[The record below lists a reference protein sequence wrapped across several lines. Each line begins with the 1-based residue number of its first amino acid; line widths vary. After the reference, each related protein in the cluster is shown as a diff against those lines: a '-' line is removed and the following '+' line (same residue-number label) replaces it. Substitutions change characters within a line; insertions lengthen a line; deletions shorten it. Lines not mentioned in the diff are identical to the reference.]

1 MQVTVTDFRGSQI
14 TPGAVIVYPV
24 RRGSSLNMVEGK
36 VEQINEANISRG
48 PELLVRRLRVSEGY
62 AFNDYA
68 AYASQADSTRL
79 VKVAPNRVTVVG

>member
-36 VEQINEANISRG
+36 VEGITGSELSG